1 MTSDIN
7 FSLDEIILGLIWIKE
22 NHYHLERIFNLHR
35 WHRFTYIVLKILM
48 DIKYKARKKDME

>member
-22 NHYHLERIFNLHR
+22 NHYHFNLHR

-48 DIKYKARKKDME
+48 DIKYKAREKDTKRTI